1 MKKKSNDMILRQDA
15 MKIIKDFGKKAID
28 EGRHYI
34 NDVDLTVE
42 LIDGIVKIPGL
53 RIVEVEKEKEQ
64 KRRVGF

>member
-34 NDVDLTVE
+34 NAVDSTVDLIRAIE
-42 LIDGIVKIPGL
+42 KIPSL

-64 KRRVGF
+64 KRRIGF

>member
-1 MKKKSNDMILRQDA
+1 MKKKNNDMILRQDA

-34 NDVDLTVE
+34 DAVHSTVDLICAIE
-42 LIDGIVKIPGL
+42 KIPGL

-64 KRRVGF
+64 KRRIGF

>member
-1 MKKKSNDMILRQDA
+1 MKNKNNDMILRQDA

-34 NDVDLTVE
+34 NAVDLTVE
-42 LIDGIVKIPGL
+42 LIDGIVRIPGL

-64 KRRVGF
+64 KRRIGF

>member
-15 MKIIKDFGKKAID
+15 LKIIKDFGKKAIN

-34 NDVDLTVE
+34 NAVDLTVE

-64 KRRVGF
+64 KIRIVF

>member
-1 MKKKSNDMILRQDA
+1 MKKKNNDMILRQDA
-15 MKIIKDFGKKAID
+15 MKIIKDFGKKAIV

-34 NDVDLTVE
+34 NAVDLTVE

-64 KRRVGF
+64 KRRIGF